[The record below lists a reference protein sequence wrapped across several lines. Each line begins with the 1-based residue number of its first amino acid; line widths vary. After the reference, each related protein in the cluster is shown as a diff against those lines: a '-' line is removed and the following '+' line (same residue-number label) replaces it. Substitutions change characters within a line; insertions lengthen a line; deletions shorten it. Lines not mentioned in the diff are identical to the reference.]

1 VKRIFCIFA
10 ETIAMIEVKD
20 ATIAIGGKVLAKG
33 LSFIANDGKLTCIT
47 GSEGCGKTTLIRTL
61 VGFLPVEEG
70 FVSVDGEL
78 LTVYSSHA
86 FRQMMVYLP
95 QEMRQLAH
103 QLKAPDW
110 PEVEAEE
117 YGVWNELMPKV
128 TPEESPAPLSYEA
141 IFMLME
147 KTLQEQAEKQIVIV
161 DEPTAYMPAEMTL
174 RILQLLRQQTDKGKT
189 VLIASRNPQLIGYAD
204 QVITLKS

>member
-1 VKRIFCIFA
+1 
-10 ETIAMIEVKD
+10 
-20 ATIAIGGKVLAKG
+20 
-33 LSFIANDGKLTCIT
+33 
-47 GSEGCGKTTLIRTL
+47 
-61 VGFLPVEEG
+61 
-70 FVSVDGEL
+70 
-78 LTVYSSHA
+78 
-86 FRQMMVYLP
+86 
-95 QEMRQLAH
+95 MRQLAH